1 MRNKERQT
9 SHKASKTCKTVYQE
23 QRSCIM
29 KRTAGFV
36 FVSLVVV
43 AATCVLCMQG
53 MADEGVCRAAGK
65 IETVDP
71 ARSTVAV
78 EVLMGD
84 TYCTIGGKICAGAVL
99 KRGGEPV
106 ALADFSA
113 GDQVLVEWR
122 HSNKE
127 CIIEALEAN

>member
-1 MRNKERQT
+1 
-9 SHKASKTCKTVYQE
+9 
-23 QRSCIM
+23 M
-29 KRTAGFV
+29 KRTTGFV

-43 AATCVLCMQG
+43 AAVCLLCMQG
-53 MADEGVCRAAGK
+53 IADEGVCRAAGK
-65 IETVDP
+65 IETVDA

-84 TYCTIGGKICAGAVL
+84 THCTIGGKICPGAVL
-99 KRGGEPV
+99 KRGGEPA
-106 ALADFSA
+106 ALADFSKD
-113 GDQVLVEWR
+113 DQVLIEWR

>member
-1 MRNKERQT
+1 
-9 SHKASKTCKTVYQE
+9 
-23 QRSCIM
+23 M
-29 KRTAGFV
+29 KRTAGFM
-36 FVSLVVV
+36 FLVVLAGV
-43 AATCVLCMQG
+43 ALLCTQG
-53 MADEGVCRAAGK
+53 LAEEGVCRATGK
-65 IETVDP
+65 IENIDAAGGV
-71 ARSTVAV
+71 VAV

-84 TYCTIGGKICAGAVL
+84 TYCTIGGRLCPGAVL
-99 KRGGEPV
+99 KKGGEPA